1 MRKIWYCV
9 AMSLDGY
16 IAGPNGE
23 YDWIIDDPEIDMAE
37 DLKRFDT
44 ALVGR
49 KTFDAMVR
57 EDRTEV
63 PGLEV
68 IVFSRTLRQN
78 DFPKVTIVA
87 EKQKETIEALRNK
100 PGKEILI
107 WGAKLLHSLLEDGL
121 VDGLDVGVIPVLLGG
136 GIPLLPAPAAQKK
149 LELIRQKTYKSGI
162 VGLEYAVK

>member
-1 MRKIWYCV
+1 MRKIRYCV
-9 AMSLDGY
+9 GMSLDGY

-49 KTFDAMVR
+49 KTFETMVR

-68 IVFSRTLRQN
+68 IVFSRTLRKS
-78 DFPKVTIVA
+78 DFPQVTIVA
-87 EKQKETIEALRNK
+87 EKQKETIEALRKK

-107 WGAKLLHSLLEDGL
+107 WGGNLFHSLLEDGL
-121 VDGLDVGVIPVLLGG
+121 VDALDIGIIPVLLGG
-136 GIPLLPAPAAQKK
+136 GILLLPTPAARKS
-149 LELIRQKTYKSGI
+149 LELTGHKIYKSGI

>member
-1 MRKIWYCV
+1 MRKIRYCV
-9 AMSLDGY
+9 GMSLDGY

-23 YDWIIDDPEIDMAE
+23 YDWMISDPEIDIEE

-49 KTFDAMVR
+49 KTFETMVQ

-68 IVFSRTLRQN
+68 IVFSRTLRKS
-78 DFPKVTIVA
+78 DFPQVTIVS
-87 EKQKETIEALRNK
+87 EKQRETIEALRKK

-107 WGAKLLHSLLEDGL
+107 WGGNLFHSLLEGGL
-121 VDGLDVGVIPVLLGG
+121 VDALDIGIIPVLLGG
-136 GIPLLPAPAAQKK
+136 GIPLLPTPAARRK
-149 LELIRQKTYKSGI
+149 LELTGHKIYKSGI